1 MKMKKILALFL
12 SAVIAVALFSACQ
25 LSDNDTSAPETT
37 AAPDGA
43 AAPDATDGQGSS
55 YLDLTAAVAKIN
67 GETVLTLGD
76 VKTLFDMY
84 VEYFQAYGYDVT
96 GDTATLEGFQDDL
109 VDMLVRD
116 KLVEVKARELGY
128 SNYTDEQKAEL
139 DARINDKLT
148 ELDSYYREQAESEAA
163 SDPSINVDERV
174 MELILEEA
182 IANLGDD
189 NATYED
195 YCKAL
200 SEDIETQYLS
210 ELMKDDLT
218 KDVKATDDEIEEA
231 YNTSSAADME
241 TYKANPEY
249 YKDDEEGYELSSE
262 GVPPLF
268 VPQDYHRVLDIYV
281 SFGTDIPTEC
291 TEAKTKMNNLKT
303 EYCTLA
309 FEDAINGTSTN
320 AARIAEIL
328 DEYKKQQ
335 AEYDKYYGDYTKAA
349 YEKINAAYARLEAGE
364 DFAKVMADTTENTDF
379 TEVDAFVG
387 KGMLISN
394 SYSSSS
400 DWSSAA
406 KEQFAKLS
414 IGKYSPVFEDANG
427 LRIIYYLGDEKAGS
441 KDLGEVRDAIAASIA
456 EEAKDTTWNTTIEEW
471 LNEGSVE
478 LFTDVYRPL
487 GK

>member
-12 SAVIAVALFSACQ
+12 SAVMAVALFSACQ

-195 YCKAL
+195 
-200 SEDIETQYLS
+200 
-210 ELMKDDLT
+210 
-218 KDVKATDDEIEEA
+218 
-231 YNTSSAADME
+231 
-241 TYKANPEY
+241 
-249 YKDDEEGYELSSE
+249 
-262 GVPPLF
+262 
-268 VPQDYHRVLDIYV
+268 
-281 SFGTDIPTEC
+281 
-291 TEAKTKMNNLKT
+291 
-303 EYCTLA
+303 
-309 FEDAINGTSTN
+309 
-320 AARIAEIL
+320 
-328 DEYKKQQ
+328 
-335 AEYDKYYGDYTKAA
+335 
-349 YEKINAAYARLEAGE
+349 
-364 DFAKVMADTTENTDF
+364 
-379 TEVDAFVG
+379 
-387 KGMLISN
+387 
-394 SYSSSS
+394 
-400 DWSSAA
+400 
-406 KEQFAKLS
+406 
-414 IGKYSPVFEDANG
+414 
-427 LRIIYYLGDEKAGS
+427 
-441 KDLGEVRDAIAASIA
+441 
-456 EEAKDTTWNTTIEEW
+456 
-471 LNEGSVE
+471 
-478 LFTDVYRPL
+478 
-487 GK
+487 